1 MKKKKEKKIHKNLME
16 KEASD
21 ASSDTNDGH
30 HQPALPSKLVG
41 LFSKPAG
48 VNLKKDGKKVKV
60 LASFVSSYRANLNLA
75 VRRQIVHGIVG
86 VEQFSLLLRILVIH

>member
-1 MKKKKEKKIHKNLME
+1 MPVHYLFQVKKKTEKKIHKNLME

-60 LASFVSSYRANLNLA
+60 LASFV
-75 VRRQIVHGIVG
+75 
-86 VEQFSLLLRILVIH
+86 FFLLSESKPCCEEVDSPWNCRS

>member
-1 MKKKKEKKIHKNLME
+1 MEKEAGDASALSISSEEKTEKKIHKNLME

-30 HQPALPSKLVG
+30 HQPALPSKLVR

-48 VNLKKDGKKVKV
+48 VNLEKVKV
-60 LASFVSSYRANLNLA
+60 LASFFSSY
-75 VRRQIVHGIVG
+75 
-86 VEQFSLLLRILVIH
+86 FY

>member
-1 MKKKKEKKIHKNLME
+1 MEEEASDASDDANDGQKKMLESEENKHKNLME
-16 KEASD
+16 KKASD

-60 LASFVSSYRANLNLA
+60 LASFVSSY
-75 VRRQIVHGIVG
+75 
-86 VEQFSLLLRILVIH
+86 